1 MLLPSVANR
10 NSQPARKLPLRFVL
24 VVPFV
29 LQIFAA
35 VGLTGYLSLRNG
47 QKAINDLVTQ
57 MQAEVS
63 SRIDQHL
70 DSYLT
75 TPHAINQINADAFK
89 LGLLNP
95 RDFKGAGHYFWKQ
108 IQVFNVGYIASTL
121 PTGEYAAAGYDNT
134 DPNNAVIDE
143 ISPNTQGKNYT
154 YATDSQ
160 GNRTRRVAVLDDYQ
174 PQKEDWYSRS
184 IQTGKAVWS
193 KVYSWD
199 EFPDILAISAG
210 YPLYD
215 NSNKLIGVLNVD
227 LRLAQISN
235 FLRQLKISPSG
246 KTFIIERNGLIIASS
261 STEKPFTMVNGKAQR
276 LKAADSKDPLIRA
289 TTRQLSEQFSNLNQI
304 QASLH
309 LNFTLKGQLQFAQ
322 VTRWQDKYGLDW
334 LIVVAMPES
343 DFIGQINAN
352 TRSTILLCLLALALA
367 TALGIYTSR
376 WISQPIL
383 RLSQASKALAQ
394 RAALADFASGNLE
407 QIEIK
412 GVKELDILAESFNQ
426 MAGQLHESF
435 TALEKTNEELEQRV
449 EARTAELKSAKEEAE
464 AAKVAADNANQAKSE
479 FLANMS
485 HELRTPLNGV
495 LGYAQILQR
504 DQTASTKQKDG
515 LGIIYQCGSHLL
527 TLIND
532 VLDISKIE
540 AQKLE
545 LYPTDFC
552 LENFLRGVQEI
563 CFNSAEQKEIDFSY
577 QALNRLPTTIRADE
591 KRLRQ
596 VLINLLGN
604 AIKFTDKG
612 GVIFKVNAVSK
623 LLDKVKSELQIKDV
637 AEAEE
642 PLIHK
647 IRFQIEDT
655 GIGMTPEQ
663 LENIFLPFEQVG
675 EHAHKAEGTGLGLA
689 ISRKIVEMM
698 GGEIHVE
705 STYGEGSKFW
715 FELELAQAIGAIEL
729 EQSKSKQNPIG
740 YQGDRRTILIVD
752 DRWENRSVIINLLE
766 PIGFNL
772 IEASNGYEGLE
783 KASKFKPDLIITDLA
798 MPVMNGF
805 EMTQRLRESEELKD
819 SVIIAFSASVFSF
832 DRQKSREA
840 GCNDFLSK
848 PVQASELLEKLQY
861 YLHLRWIY
869 ETREELIPKKP
880 DFSPKIGEMII
891 PPAELLIALY
901 QAAKRG
907 YISGIEE
914 SANQL
919 KQLDPK
925 YTAFANKVL
934 ELAEEFEDE
943 AIVEL
948 VKPYLELKG

>member
-1 MLLPSVANR
+1 MLLPSVANS

-47 QKAINDLVTQ
+47 QKAINDLATQ
-57 MQAEVS
+57 LQIEVS

-70 DSYLT
+70 DTYLA
-75 TPHAINQINADAFK
+75 TPHAINQINADAVK
-89 LGLLNP
+89 LGLLNL

-108 IQVFNVGYIASTL
+108 LQVFNVGYIASTL
-121 PTGEYAAAGYDNT
+121 STGEYAAAGYDNT

-160 GNRTRRVAVLDDYQ
+160 GNRTRLVAVLDDYQ

-215 NSNKLIGVLNVD
+215 NTNKLIGVLNVD

-246 KTFIIERNGLIIASS
+246 KTFIVERNGLIVASS

-289 TTRQLSEQFSNLNQI
+289 TAHQLSEQFSNLNQI
-304 QASLH
+304 QASQH

-352 TRSTILLCLLALALA
+352 TRSTILLCLLALGLA

-376 WISQPIL
+376 WIAQPIL

-407 QIEIK
+407 LIEIK

-426 MAGQLHESF
+426 MAAQLHESF

-464 AAKVAADNANQAKSE
+464 AAKVAADNASQAKSE

-596 VLINLLGN
+596 VLLNLLGN

-612 GVIFKVNAVSK
+612 GVTFKVNVVSK
-623 LLDKVKSELQIKDV
+623 LLDKVKSESQIKDV
-637 AEAEE
+637 TEAEE

-647 IRFQIEDT
+647 IRFHVEDT

-663 LENIFLPFEQVG
+663 MEKIFLPFEQVG

-689 ISRKIVEMM
+689 ISRKIVQMM

-705 STYGEGSKFW
+705 STYGKGSKFW
-715 FELELAQAIGAIEL
+715 FELELPQAIGAIEL
-729 EQSKSKQNPIG
+729 EQFKSKHNAIG

-783 KASKFKPDLIITDLA
+783 KANKFKPNLIITDLA

-805 EMTQRLRESEELKD
+805 EMAQRLRESEEFKD

-861 YLHLRWIY
+861 YLQLRWIY
-869 ETREELIPKKP
+869 ETREELIPKNP
-880 DFSPKIGEMII
+880 ESTEIGEMTI
-891 PPAELLIALY
+891 PPGELLTPLY

-948 VKPYLELKG
+948 VKPYLELKD

>member
-1 MLLPSVANR
+1 MLLPSVANS

-47 QKAINDLVTQ
+47 QKAINDLATQ
-57 MQAEVS
+57 LQIEVS

-70 DSYLT
+70 DTYLA
-75 TPHAINQINADAFK
+75 TPHAINQINADAVK
-89 LGLLNP
+89 LGLLNL

-108 IQVFNVGYIASTL
+108 LQVFNVGYIASTL
-121 PTGEYAAAGYDNT
+121 STGEYAAAGYDNT

-160 GNRTRRVAVLDDYQ
+160 GNRTRLVAVLDDYQ

-215 NSNKLIGVLNVD
+215 NTNKLIGVLNVD

-246 KTFIIERNGLIIASS
+246 KTFIVERNGLIVASS
-261 STEKPFTMVNGKAQR
+261 SSEKPFTMVNGKAQR

-289 TTRQLSEQFSNLNQI
+289 TAHQLSEQFSNLNQI
-304 QASLH
+304 QASQH

-352 TRSTILLCLLALALA
+352 TRSTILLCLLALGLA

-376 WISQPIL
+376 WIAQPIL

-407 QIEIK
+407 LIEIK

-426 MAGQLHESF
+426 MAAQLHESF

-464 AAKVAADNANQAKSE
+464 AAKVAADNASQAKSE

-596 VLINLLGN
+596 VLLNLLGN

-612 GVIFKVNAVSK
+612 GVTFKVNVVSK
-623 LLDKVKSELQIKDV
+623 LLDKVKSESQIKDV
-637 AEAEE
+637 TEAEE

-647 IRFQIEDT
+647 IRFHVEDT

-663 LENIFLPFEQVG
+663 MEKIFLPFEQVG

-689 ISRKIVEMM
+689 ISRKIVQMM

-705 STYGEGSKFW
+705 STYGKGSKFW
-715 FELELAQAIGAIEL
+715 FELELPQAIGAIEL
-729 EQSKSKQNPIG
+729 EQFKSKHNAIG

-783 KASKFKPDLIITDLA
+783 KANKFKPNLIITDLA

-805 EMTQRLRESEELKD
+805 EMAQRLRESEEFKD

-861 YLHLRWIY
+861 YLQLRWIY
-869 ETREELIPKKP
+869 ETREELIPKNP
-880 DFSPKIGEMII
+880 ESTEIGEMTI
-891 PPAELLIALY
+891 PPGELLTPLY

-948 VKPYLELKG
+948 VKPYLELKD